1 MIMSQLLGG
10 VDYQRASFRNTTTS
24 QSQVESL
31 IPLVTKRIGA
41 VIEDLIEFGAVNF
54 VVPGDFPKGW
64 FPSYL
69 TKFQSLN
76 QSDYDPTTGCLV
88 YHNWFS
94 ARHNKLLKKEIERIR
109 KVHRH
114 ISVRYAD
121 YFSTGI
127 RMHRNPEK
135 YGIVKATMNKACC
148 GAGGPYNYN
157 PAAVCGRVGAVACGN
172 PKAYIIIKWD
182 DHHYTEAANRVIAGT
197 MFKRRFQYR
206 TACKN
211 LFLLPHFPEEAALE
225 SSSLRTHASTILLVI
240 GCCSYTFFHPTTI
253 ESNRGDRLSLE
264 GTNLRGIPAAGDDDD
279 HEEE

>member
-1 MIMSQLLGG
+1 LGG

-54 VVPGDFPKGW
+54 VVPGDFPKGC

-69 TKFQSLN
+69 TKFQSSN

-88 YHNWFS
+88 YHNSFS

-114 ISVRYAD
+114 VSIRYAD

-148 GAGGPYNYN
+148 GAGGPYNYD
-157 PAAVCGRVGAVACGN
+157 PAAVCSRVGAVACGN

-182 DHHYTEAANRVIAGT
+182 DHH
-197 MFKRRFQYR
+197 
-206 TACKN
+206 
-211 LFLLPHFPEEAALE
+211 
-225 SSSLRTHASTILLVI
+225 
-240 GCCSYTFFHPTTI
+240 
-253 ESNRGDRLSLE
+253 
-264 GTNLRGIPAAGDDDD
+264 
-279 HEEE
+279 